1 MIIRKKKKKYKTTKL
16 NTGFQT
22 EIVLYKHAKKT
33 EINDECFSILTKTKK
48 NKQTNNSNKNRKKT
62 EAKRT
67 HKILIHYFYWKTLR
81 VN

>member
-1 MIIRKKKKKYKTTKL
+1 MDKLEVSNDYSKKKKYKTTKL

-48 NKQTNNSNKNRKKT
+48 QTNKLFKQK
-62 EAKRT
+62 
-67 HKILIHYFYWKTLR
+67 
-81 VN
+81 